1 MGTPGVLLMSALP
14 YIATVVIPAAY
25 SMLPFQMRAPES
37 RAMVLTIGLVESDYF
52 KARRQYGG
60 GPAISFWQ
68 GEPTGGFPRLVNH
81 SATRDVARDL
91 LKRMAYGEPDMAD
104 FRALE
109 HNDIAACCAAR
120 LLLWTHPDKLAGIG
134 ERVRGKEQ
142 YRNLWRPGKPCSDEK
157 WSECWDMAWAELQRV

>member
-1 MGTPGVLLMSALP
+1 MAALA
-14 YIATVVIPAAY
+14 YVAKVVIPAAY

-37 RAMVLTIGLVESDYF
+37 RALILTIGMVESDHF
-52 KARRQYGG
+52 RARRQYGG

-81 SATRDVARDL
+81 PATRDVARDL

-120 LLLWTHPDKLAGIG
+120 LLLWTHHDKLPGSG
-134 ERVRGKEQ
+134 EAERAKQ
-142 YRNLWRPGKPCSDEK
+142 YYLDLWRPGKPCSDEK
-157 WSECWDMAWAELQRV
+157 WAECWRLVHEELQRV